1 MECGCIKPS
10 LVARG
15 LLGYGA
21 TMSFIL
27 RNIARYAAQKL
38 ASDPRVR
45 ESAAKAAR
53 VVVDE
58 AEQIARWEDK
68 ALNAGR
74 AVRRAM
80 NKLQGRST

>member
-1 MECGCIKPS
+1 
-10 LVARG
+10 
-15 LLGYGA
+15 
-21 TMSFIL
+21 MSFIL

-45 ESAAKAAR
+45 ESATKAAR

-58 AEQIARWEDK
+58 AEQIAHMEDK

>member
-1 MECGCIKPS
+1 
-10 LVARG
+10 
-15 LLGYGA
+15 
-21 TMSFIL
+21 MSSIL
-27 RNIARYAAQKL
+27 RNVARYAAQKL

-45 ESAAKAAR
+45 ETATKAAR
-53 VVVDE
+53 VVADE
-58 AEQIARWEDK
+58 ATQIARREDK

>member
-1 MECGCIKPS
+1 
-10 LVARG
+10 
-15 LLGYGA
+15 
-21 TMSFIL
+21 MSFIL

-38 ASDPRVR
+38 ASDPQVR
-45 ESAAKAAR
+45 ETATKAAR

-58 AEQIARWEDK
+58 ATQIARREDK
-68 ALNAGR
+68 ARAAGR

>member
-1 MECGCIKPS
+1 
-10 LVARG
+10 
-15 LLGYGA
+15 
-21 TMSFIL
+21 MSFML

-58 AEQIARWEDK
+58 ARRIAHREDK

-74 AVRRAM
+74 AVRCAM

>member
-1 MECGCIKPS
+1 
-10 LVARG
+10 
-15 LLGYGA
+15 
-21 TMSFIL
+21 MSFIL
-27 RNIARYAAQKL
+27 RNVARYAAQKL
-38 ASDPRVR
+38 ASDPKVR
-45 ESAAKAAR
+45 EMATKAAR

-58 AEQIARWEDK
+58 AEKITHREDK